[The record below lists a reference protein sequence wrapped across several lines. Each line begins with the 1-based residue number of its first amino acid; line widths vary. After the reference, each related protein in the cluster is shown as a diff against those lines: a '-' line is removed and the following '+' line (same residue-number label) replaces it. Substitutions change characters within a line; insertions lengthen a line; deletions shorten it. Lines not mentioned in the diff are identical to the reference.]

1 MVWSLVW
8 SLNTSGTC
16 PWGETYSV
24 HRWLKVTVWEGSEAA
39 PQWVITNSDV
49 SRENPQG
56 SHPCTPLHSQPS
68 LMASGSPWVPQ
79 CCDSRCAP
87 HGKCPCSKSGLA
99 LQADS
104 LGQVPEGSPSALLGS
119 EDVLPPWF
127 HWEGLHLTP
136 GPVVTWGMWTF
147 PRADLCSVGIK
158 GNLESWGNQR
168 IGWG

>member
-1 MVWSLVW
+1 M
-8 SLNTSGTC
+8 
-16 PWGETYSV
+16 
-24 HRWLKVTVWEGSEAA
+24 K
-39 PQWVITNSDV
+39 Q
-49 SRENPQG
+49 
-56 SHPCTPLHSQPS
+56 QPS
-68 LMASGSPWVPQ
+68 EWSPTVMFLEKTHRALTHAHLCTLSPRCWPVATPGCPSAVTADVP
-79 CCDSRCAP
+79 P

>member
-8 SLNTSGTC
+8 SPNRSGTC

-39 PQWVITNSDV
+39 AQWSPTVMFLEKTH
-49 SRENPQG
+49 RALT
-56 SHPCTPLHSQPS
+56 HARLCTPSPRCW
-68 LMASGSPWVPQ
+68 ATGSPWVPQ
-79 CCDSRCAP
+79 CCHSQCPP
-87 HGKCPCSKSGLA
+87 HDKCPCSKSGLA

-104 LGQVPEGSPSALLGS
+104 LGKVPEGSLSACLGS
-119 EDVLPPWF
+119 EDILPPWF

-158 GNLESWGNQR
+158 GNLESWGSRR